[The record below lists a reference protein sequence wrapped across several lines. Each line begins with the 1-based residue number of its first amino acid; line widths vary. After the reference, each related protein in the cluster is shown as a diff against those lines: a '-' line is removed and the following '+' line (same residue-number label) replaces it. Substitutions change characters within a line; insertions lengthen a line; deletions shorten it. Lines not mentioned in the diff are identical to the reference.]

1 MISCG
6 SCPSGFSDSQSF
18 IHQLHDWS
26 VSRRKQKRSSFL
38 PTYQRLIPSR
48 NKAGHG
54 SSWTMSFSWSTPS
67 RRFSFMA
74 VPAESCSLKAF
85 SGMNPRRDV
94 RLQEMETSV
103 LKFKEIKLNCFYKTT
118 PTFSHAALKCRQPL
132 LFPSHQR
139 IYLQFNVFFTN
150 TSQRWREDLSVCLDS
165 SACPPQIWFLIRTQ
179 TEERRRWRWLSNK
192 KRQRLEEGLEGRERE

>member
-1 MISCG
+1 MIEASAEENRNVPLFFPRINVWFRLG
-6 SCPSGFSDSQSF
+6 T
-18 IHQLHDWS
+18 
-26 VSRRKQKRSSFL
+26 KRVTVPPGRCRS
-38 PTYQRLIPSR
+38 
-48 NKAGHG
+48 AE
-54 SSWTMSFSWSTPS
+54 STPS

-85 SGMNPRRDV
+85 WGMNPRRDV

-118 PTFSHAALKCRQPL
+118 PTFSHAALKCRQLL

-139 IYLQFNVFFTN
+139 IYLQFNVFFRN
-150 TSQRWREDLSVCLDS
+150 TSQRWREDPSVCLDS